1 MRKFDVPLKSDT
13 RQIGRRGTT
22 AHAACVLE
30 VLARKAG
37 NVHPGRAFDDS
48 GWRDFVVSAQAVCAV
63 LDRAPQRGVGR
74 TVLDGVIATR
84 RVVGSN
90 TNLGILLL
98 LAPLCAVP
106 DGMNLTAGVA
116 QVLDDLTPEDARW
129 VYEAI
134 RMAGPGG
141 IGAVDQADVVGA
153 APRCLRE
160 AMALAASRDTV
171 ACQYATSF
179 QHVFE
184 VASRLETLPPP
195 LDQAIVTA
203 HLEQMAH
210 EPDTLIARKCGPLIA
225 EEARGRAERVLATGW
240 PDSFESREAFDAF
253 DRWLRE
259 DGHRR
264 NPGTS
269 ADLIAAGLY
278 VALEQ
283 DSIQLPVPWLENLGE
298 EEVVGIGIGE

>member
-1 MRKFDVPLKSDT
+1 MESSNELDFHVLNRDVWCVAEVDAGTKRPHGLRMVRDCAIPNHHVLLSLDVDPWLL
-13 RQIGRRGTT
+13 GRC
-22 AHAACVLE
+22 A
-30 VLARKAG
+30 
-37 NVHPGRAFDDS
+37 DS
-48 GWRDFVVSAQAVCAV
+48 
-63 LDRAPQRGVGR
+63 
-74 TVLDGVIATR
+74 
-84 RVVGSN
+84 
-90 TNLGILLL
+90 
-98 LAPLCAVP
+98 
-106 DGMNLTAGVA
+106 

-184 VASRLETLPPP
+184 VANRLETLPPP

-210 EPDTLIARKCGPLIA
+210 EPDTLIGRKCGPLIA
-225 EEARGRAERVLATGW
+225 EEARGRAERVLAAGW
-240 PDSFESREAFDAF
+240 PDSFESREAFAAF

-283 DSIQLPVPWLENLGE
+283 DLIQLPVPWLENLGE